1 MFNGKL
7 NGAAVVGL
15 PDEMLGQVIKAFVV
29 CRARITAS
37 SEELIAHCNEKLS
50 RYYMVPKFV
59 EVLSELPNP
68 TSGKVDD
75 PSLRRRERL

>member
-1 MFNGKL
+1 
-7 NGAAVVGL
+7 VVGL
-15 PDEMLGQVIKAFVV
+15 PDEMLRRVIKNIFVV

-50 RYYMVPKFV
+50 QYGMVPNCA
-59 EVLSELPNP
+59 EVSSELPKP

-75 PSLRRRERL
+75 PALRLRERL